1 MLFISDLSENCVT
14 NNRVKFVQI
23 ALYCLSGTTELG
35 KPLING
41 EKKII
46 HDVLTQIVGLR
57 SIGCSIFDLF
67 CLPFYLLGLNF
78 VV

>member
-23 ALYCLSGTTELG
+23 ALYCLSGTTGLG

-41 EKKII
+41 EKKNNPRCVKPNCWIKI
-46 HDVLTQIVGLR
+46 HWL
-57 SIGCSIFDLF
+57 
-67 CLPFYLLGLNF
+67 
-78 VV
+78 

>member
-1 MLFISDLSENCVT
+1 MLFILDLSENCVT
-14 NNRVKFVQI
+14 NNRVVQI
-23 ALYCLSGTTELG
+23 PLYCLSGTTGLG

-46 HDVLTQIVGLR
+46 RDFLTHIVGLR
-57 SIGCSIFDLF
+57 SIRCNIFDLF
-67 CLPFYLLGLNF
+67 CRPFYLLGLNF